1 MTNIVRGF
9 GQMSSHVILF
19 DRNCSVMSGDQT
31 VAPEFAYLDPV
42 NDCQTNYNLCKTSMT
57 VVGVI
62 ICQVE

>member
-1 MTNIVRGF
+1 
-9 GQMSSHVILF
+9 MSSHVILF